1 METEELEFPE
11 ENFSE
16 ERISEEEERE
26 PAPVLG
32 AWERL
37 MKTEKPIVMYGMGDG
52 AEKILSVM
60 EEKGIRPAEFMAS
73 DEFVRGHSFHGY
85 RVKKLSEIEEQ
96 YGDFLLVICFG
107 SALPEVMERVTALS
121 EKYETVVPDV
131 PVVGEGLFDGAF
143 LTAHESELQE
153 VRSLFA
159 DERSLEVFGALLRYR
174 YTGDLSVLRAAE
186 SEKSEALS
194 LLHIGTNEIYM
205 DLGAYDGDTV
215 EEFLR
220 LTDKRFEKIYAVE
233 PNRRNYAK
241 MRRRLY
247 SLGSG
252 VFTHLNAAV
261 TEEDGPVTFARRSG
275 RGSAV
280 MVENTADGGN
290 AFPKNIRTE
299 TVDGRSVDSILK
311 GNRAT
316 LIKYDVEGSEEAA
329 LRGSAET
336 IRKYKPRLIVSL
348 YHRTEDYITLPLL
361 IHELNPAYKLY
372 LRHHP
377 YIPAWDTNL
386 YCI

>member
-1 METEELEFPE
+1 METEDRE
-11 ENFSE
+11 FSE
-16 ERISEEEERE
+16 EAQEARPI
-26 PAPVLG
+26 LG
-32 AWERL
+32 TWERL
-37 MKTEKPIVMYGMGDG
+37 AKTEKPIVMYGMGNG
-52 AEKILSVM
+52 AEKILAVM
-60 EEKGIRPAEFMAS
+60 EKKGIRPAEFMAS

-107 SALPEVMERVTALS
+107 SAVPEVMERVTALS
-121 EKYETVVPDV
+121 ERYQTVIPDV
-131 PVVGEGLFDGAF
+131 PVAGEGLFDGAF
-143 LTAHESELQE
+143 LAAHESELRE

-174 YTGDLSVLRAAE
+174 YTGDLSILRSAE

-215 EEFLR
+215 EEFLK
-220 LTDKRFEKIYAVE
+220 LTGRRFEKIYAVE

-247 SLGSG
+247 ALGSG

-261 TEEDGPVTFARRSG
+261 AAEDGSVTFIRRSG
-275 RGSAV
+275 RGAAV
-280 MVENTADGGN
+280 AVENAADGKTEL
-290 AFPKNIRTE
+290 PKNIRTE

-336 IRKYKPRLIVSL
+336 IRRYKPRLIVSL

-377 YIPAWDTNL
+377 CIPAWDTNL

>member
-11 ENFSE
+11 EKD
-16 ERISEEEERE
+16 SEEEERE
-26 PAPVLG
+26 PAPVLST
-32 AWERL
+32 WERL
-37 MKTEKPIVMYGMGDG
+37 METEKPIVMYGMGDG

-60 EEKGIRPAEFMAS
+60 EKKGIRPAEFMAS

-96 YGDFLLVICFG
+96 YDDFLLVICFG
-107 SALPEVMERVTALS
+107 SAIPEVMERVTVLS

-131 PVVGEGLFDGAF
+131 PVAGEGLFDGAF
-143 LTAHESELQE
+143 LTAHEGELQE

-220 LTDKRFEKIYAVE
+220 LTGKRFEKIYAVE
-233 PNRRNYAK
+233 PDRRNYMK

-261 TEEDGPVTFARRSG
+261 TEEDGSVTFARRSG
-275 RGSAV
+275 RGSSV

-290 AFPKNIRTE
+290 GFPRNIRME

-361 IHELNPAYKLY
+361 IRELNPAYKLY